1 MGLEAFIEG
10 GLGIVNDIDLAQSL
24 FKKPAEVVKEAF
36 GGRLPTYTVEAEA
49 MADSEG
55 GFVQVQFMGDTV
67 NLTDGDPD
75 GAGDVTDEAAESGEA
90 AQWVEV
96 PCSACIHAGDRVL
109 VTIQDGAPIDC
120 TAIGFGDAL
129 GAVADAAATLAQQ
142 AETLAQATAQN
153 FWHDA
158 NGAHVSTTANDA
170 EGERNILMNAYGI
183 LLRAYANYLAAL
195 TSSGVAFYDGNGN
208 AASNIVAAFGS
219 SGAQIGKTG
228 ETHLGVTSSAVEILS
243 ATLQVLLSLSKQT
256 RNIDGTDTDL
266 GAITSAMP
274 LLLEHVGV
282 GTSRLY
288 MADGSNP
295 NKELTRLVEVLGNYT
310 AEIEA
315 NANASLGAEAKLTAT
330 STQGGIK
337 TAQVDVA
344 ASSSG
349 SLINLQGDEI
359 LVGFA
364 EPIAYA
370 DKTVTVSSTS
380 HGTNFTTSVSISKTG
395 YTPLGVIDWWWD
407 SGTRQNYFNAWGVFT
422 YGNTLYV
429 RLCNLHPSDAASGS
443 FTARVVYVRNEL
455 L

>member
-1 MGLEAFIEG
+1 M
-10 GLGIVNDIDLAQSL
+10 NDIDLAQSL

-49 MADSEG
+49 MADSVG

-96 PCSACIHAGDRVL
+96 PCSACIKAGDRVL

-142 AETLAQATAQN
+142 ADTLAQATKQN
-153 FWHDA
+153 FWYDA

-195 TSSGVAFYDGNGN
+195 TSSGVAFYDGTGN

-219 SGAQIGKTG
+219 SGAQIGASSG
-228 ETHLGVTSSAVEILS
+228 THMVIDNDSVDVLDGNG
-243 ATLQVLLSLSKQT
+243 QVLYT
-256 RNIDGTDTDL
+256 MDAG
-266 GAITSAMP
+266 
-274 LLLEHVGV
+274 
-282 GTSRLY
+282 
-288 MADGSNP
+288 
-295 NKELTRLVEVLGNYT
+295 GNT
-310 AEIEA
+310 AEIFTALQYFLLGMQSGNDYAFFRADKLATDSTAGTFVSRTYNGDINAASAEAYVEDGA
-315 NANASLGAEAKLTAT
+315 NALAVLLAGYGNS
-330 STQGGIK
+330 
-337 TAQVDVA
+337 TAQVQARANGTSGFIEMVCDKATMNGA
-344 ASSSG
+344 A
-349 SLINLQGDEI
+349 
-359 LVGFA
+359 
-364 EPIAYA
+364 PIVYE
-370 DKTVTVSSTS
+370 DKTVTVSSTAAGANYS
-380 HGTNFTTSVSISKTG
+380 SSAISVLKTG
-395 YTPLGVIDWWWD
+395 YSPIGCYQTWWA
-407 SGTRQNYFNAWGVFT
+407 SGTNQNKFND
-422 YGNTLYV
+422 YGTHVEAGNLYV
-429 RLCNLHPSDAASGS
+429 RLHNYGTAAASGS
-443 FTARVVYVRNEL
+443 LKCRILYVKLEL

>member
-1 MGLEAFIEG
+1 M
-10 GLGIVNDIDLAQSL
+10 NDIDLAQSL

-96 PCSACIHAGDRVL
+96 PCSACIKAGDRVL

-120 TAIGFGDAL
+120 TTIGFGDAL

-142 AETLAQATAQN
+142 ADTLAQATKQN
-153 FWHDA
+153 FWYDA

-170 EGERNILMNAYGI
+170 EGKRNILMNAYGI

-228 ETHLGVTSSAVEILS
+228 ETHIAIDSDSVD
-243 ATLQVLLSLSKQT
+243 VLDGNGNVLFT
-256 RNIDGTDTDL
+256 MGTDGSAAVLRSLLKYASFGIDASFTDYAQVYVTRDT
-266 GAITSAMP
+266 GFSQIYSDVHRPNGNYVNVA
-274 LLLEHVGV
+274 EHQAYV
-282 GTSRLY
+282 
-288 MADGSNP
+288 ADGAESYSVISAQYTT
-295 NKELTRLVEVLGNYT
+295 LAGVSHSAEVMARATGVAGYV
-310 AEIEA
+310 
-315 NANASLGAEAKLTAT
+315 NANA
-330 STQGGIK
+330 
-337 TAQVDVA
+337 
-344 ASSSG
+344 
-349 SLINLQGDEI
+349 
-359 LVGFA
+359 
-364 EPIAYA
+364 
-370 DKTVTVSSTS
+370 DKVTVNSVAPIVTETKQVTISSTNA
-380 HGTNFTTSVSISKTG
+380 GNNATGSISIAKTG
-395 YTPLGVIDWWWD
+395 YTPVAFQWWW
-407 SGTRQNYFNAWGVFT
+407 STGTRQNFFNNYGCHFE
-422 YGNTLYV
+422 GNTFYY
-429 RLCNLHPSDAASGS
+429 RFCNVGSAAANGTLQVQVFYACS
-443 FTARVVYVRNEL
+443 EL

>member
-1 MGLEAFIEG
+1 M
-10 GLGIVNDIDLAQSL
+10 NDIDLAQSL

-228 ETHLGVTSSAVEILS
+228 ETHIAIDPDSVDVLDGNGNVLFTMGTDGSAAVLRSLLKYASFGINAGTSDYAETYVTRDTGNSQLQNTVYRPNGSYVCNARHEAYVEDGAESHSLISAEYTTLAGTSHKAEITARATGNAGYANADADKVTVNSSAALVQETKQ
-243 ATLQVLLSLSKQT
+243 AT
-256 RNIDGTDTDL
+256 I
-266 GAITSAMP
+266 
-274 LLLEHVGV
+274 
-282 GTSRLY
+282 
-288 MADGSNP
+288 
-295 NKELTRLVEVLGNYT
+295 
-310 AEIEA
+310 
-315 NANASLGAEAKLTAT
+315 
-330 STQGGIK
+330 
-337 TAQVDVA
+337 
-344 ASSSG
+344 
-349 SLINLQGDEI
+349 
-359 LVGFA
+359 
-364 EPIAYA
+364 
-370 DKTVTVSSTS
+370 SSTAAGNNATGS
-380 HGTNFTTSVSISKTG
+380 FSIAKTG
-395 YTPLGVIDWWWD
+395 YTPIAAQWWW
-407 SGTRQNYFNAWGVFT
+407 SAGTRQNFFNDYGCHFE
-422 YGNTLYV
+422 GNTYYY
-429 RLCNLHPSDAASGS
+429 RFCNVGSSAANG
-443 FTARVVYVRNEL
+443 TLQVQVTYARTEL